1 MKKAVGKVEPVKKLW
16 LSKEEAMAYLGV
28 SEDFLR
34 DLRNNAKVSFAQ
46 DGRKILRRDRSL
58 KVLYDDV
65 PGIPAVF

>member
-46 DGRKILRRDRSL
+46 DGRKIWYDLHSIDRYLLRHR
-58 KVLYDDV
+58 VV
-65 PGIPAVF
+65 